1 MDIKSFSDESFDPV
15 SWINKSFDR
24 IGIDVM
30 PENHA
35 AGLVYKLQLFLQEIN
50 QSLEETAQQVIRSL
64 PFVLKQTESLE
75 DELQSARDGLA
86 LIQTEMSAMRG
97 SAEAEDMKRL
107 HVAVNNM
114 QLFLKQYEQRQEQR
128 ISPLNPHI
136 EDLKLETSD
145 SNVES
150 DSQIHE

>member
-15 SWINKSFDR
+15 SWINTSFDQM
-24 IGIDVM
+24 GSDVT

-50 QSLEETAQQVIRSL
+50 HSLEETAQQVIRSL
-64 PFVLKQTESLE
+64 PFVLKQAESLE
-75 DELQSARDGLA
+75 DELQSARDCLA
-86 LIQTEMSAMRG
+86 LIKTEMAAMKG
-97 SAEAEDMKRL
+97 TAEVEDMKRL
-107 HVAVNNM
+107 HVAVTNM
-114 QLFLKQYEQRQEQR
+114 QLFLKHYEQRQEQR
-128 ISPLNPHI
+128 IIPLNPHI
-136 EDLKLETSD
+136 EDLKVETSD